1 MLPLVYHTDLC
12 KALSLEFSLRGFQ
25 PPRVF
30 LLLCLYWQNLSY
42 PLFTY
47 LELLRRGYRVSVGKV
62 KDMQVDFVARKDDR
76 TEYYQVTANMTDEN
90 TFEREIRLLRLI
102 ADNYPKMILT
112 LDRFTLG
119 NYVGIEVRNAADWL
133 MQ

>member
-1 MLPLVYHTDLC
+1 M
-12 KALSLEFSLRGFQ
+12 
-25 PPRVF
+25 
-30 LLLCLYWQNLSY
+30 
-42 PLFTY
+42 
-47 LELLRRGYRVSVGKV
+47 SVGKV

-112 LDRFTLG
+112 IDRFTLG